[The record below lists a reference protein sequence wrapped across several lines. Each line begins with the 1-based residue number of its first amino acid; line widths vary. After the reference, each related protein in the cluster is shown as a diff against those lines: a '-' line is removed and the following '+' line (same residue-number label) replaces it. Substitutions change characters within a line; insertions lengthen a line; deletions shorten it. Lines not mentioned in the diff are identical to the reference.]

1 MKISG
6 IVDKLSLLLFSR
18 NDTEK
23 ALSLIGDMYDSVDE
37 IVLFDSSDNKTHEA
51 LLKEQ
56 KSRKL
61 SKLRI
66 FYIVA
71 LGYLEP
77 AVMYAFT
84 KCRYEWILLLGTD
97 ERASPELRKD
107 FRKILRGSDASA
119 FAVRRY
125 EDVSAGNRGAN
136 FNWQIRIYRKGKAQF
151 RGLIHEEPIITG
163 RLERL
168 EDPKYFLDHVSE
180 IRGNASAQYHQM
192 EKYMRMS
199 YAIFNETMLDYLY
212 KFTMPQTRN
221 AHKTLI
227 GRIGSGILVGYEK
240 LTGRK
245 DWQEISTFDYFNFY
259 ALRTFV
265 TAIKERR
272 IIGFFEAPRD
282 AWNWSSTIS
291 RWKNE
296 RDGKEVFEISKI
308 LREKGLTRFLE
319 LDKEKTIIGLNR
331 KYRNRKQGVELLMN
345 LLKERYGKEYAK
357 RRTP

>member
-37 IVLFDSSDNKTHEA
+37 IVLFDSSDGKAHEA

-56 KSRKL
+56 QARKL

-77 AVMYAFT
+77 TVMYAFT

-97 ERASPELRKD
+97 ERASPELKKD
-107 FRKILRGSDASA
+107 FHRILAGSKACA

-125 EDVSAGNRGAN
+125 EDVSNGDRGVN

-163 RLERL
+163 KLDRL

-180 IRGNASAQYHQM
+180 IRGNASTQYQQM

-221 AHKTLI
+221 THRTLM
-227 GRIGSGILVGYEK
+227 GRLGNYILVGYEK

-245 DWQEISTFDYFNFY
+245 GWQEISTFDYFNFY

-272 IIGFFEAPRD
+272 LMGFFEVPRD
-282 AWNWSSTIS
+282 AWNLSGIIS

-296 RDGKEVFEISKI
+296 KDSEEVFEISKI

-345 LLKERYGKEYAK
+345 LLKERYERKYMKKAK
-357 RRTP
+357 S